1 MICAIMAE
9 MFLGTFS
16 LLLAFAAQ
24 TISDVNGLLDAGDRQ
39 ASPSFEIRGVIS
51 GVTARGNFALM
62 DGTGHSF
69 FHRNSTN
76 ALHVGECVIVRGTIR
91 HESYGFIR
99 WLAQEIMPDGSK
111 EIAPPPLVS
120 LHEATGGGFDCQTV
134 RTRGWISDIGAD
146 EVDARYIL
154 ATLTDGDASALIV
167 YPRNRDLRELR
178 DAKVEVT
185 CVSRPN
191 YYGSRVF
198 SPYLLDP
205 CQGDNLKVIEP
216 PPADR
221 FAATSVDVIQ
231 HVNPSELA
239 RMGRLKATGRV
250 VALWDGKNMLIRT
263 RHRRNPSVIAILD
276 NGASTPTIGEWV
288 QVVGYPETDLFSITL
303 MDALWR
309 PIQKPADASPNILE
323 ENPKQMRLQE
333 LFSTPEGKRQTQ
345 AINNGCLI
353 TVEGRVLS
361 IPSPTDASKSLMLE
375 QDGYMASVNLSA
387 CSNILTEISIGCT
400 VRLTG
405 LCILQTELWRGG
417 RQRPRA
423 HGFTLIPRSQAD
435 VTIVARPPWWTPRRL
450 WATIG
455 ILSVSLAL
463 ILLWN
468 RWLAKCIERRTHRLM
483 RERRSRDLADLKKE
497 ERTRLAIELHDTF
510 SQNLTGVALQIDAAE
525 LAVTTKPDLALP
537 YLESARRKMQNCR
550 DNLRNCLWDLRS
562 LVLEERELSEAIRL
576 TLAPQIGRTA
586 TLKIDGSVP
595 TSRLSDNLVHA
606 SLCIL
611 RELASNAVHH
621 GKATDISIR
630 CGLAADATLELAIAD
645 NGIGFNIENLP
656 GTREGHFGLQ
666 GVRERVERFN
676 GTLSIV
682 SKPGGGTTVSIKGM
696 REDI

>member
-1 MICAIMAE
+1 MTG

-16 LLLAFAAQ
+16 LFLAFAAQ
-24 TISDVNGLLDAGDRQ
+24 TISAVNGLLDAGDRQ
-39 ASPSFEIRGVIS
+39 LSPSFEIRGVIS

-62 DGTGHSF
+62 DDTGRAF

-76 ALHVGECVIVRGTIR
+76 ALHVGDCVIVRGTIR
-91 HESYGFIR
+91 HESYGFVR
-99 WLAQEIMPDGSK
+99 WLAQEIVPEGFTG
-111 EIAPPPLVS
+111 IAPPPLVS
-120 LHEATGGGFDCQTV
+120 LREATGGGFDCQTV

-146 EVDARYIL
+146 EIDARYIL

-167 YPRNRDLRELR
+167 YPRSLDLRELR

-205 CQGDNLKVIEP
+205 CQGDNLKVIKP
-216 PPADR
+216 PPTDR
-221 FAATSVDVIQ
+221 FAATSIDMIQ
-231 HVNPSELA
+231 HVNPTELA
-239 RMGRLKATGRV
+239 RMGRLKAVGRV
-250 VALWDGKNMLIRT
+250 VALWDDKHMLIRT

-276 NGASTPTIGEWV
+276 NGASAPTVGEWV

-309 PIQKPADASPNILE
+309 PFPKPDDASRIIPDE
-323 ENPKQMRLQE
+323 RPQPMRLQE

-345 AINNGCLI
+345 AINNGRLI
-353 TVEGRVLS
+353 SVEGRVLG
-361 IPSPTDASKSLMLE
+361 IPSPTGSSKSLMLE

-387 CSNILTEISIGCT
+387 CSNILQEISVGCT

-417 RQRPRA
+417 RQRPRV
-423 HGFTLIPRSQAD
+423 HGFTLIPRSPAD
-435 VTIVARPPWWTPRRL
+435 VAVIAYPPWWTPGRL

-468 RWLAKCIERRTHRLM
+468 RWLAKCIERRTHKLM
-483 RERRSRDLADLKKE
+483 RERHSRDLADLKKE

-525 LAVTTKPDLALP
+525 LAVTTKPGSALP

-550 DNLRNCLWDLRS
+550 DNLRDCLWDLRS
-562 LVLEERELSEAIRL
+562 LVLEERELSEAIRM
-576 TLAPQIGRTA
+576 TLAPQIGRA
-586 TLKIDGSVP
+586 AAIKIVGSVP

-621 GKATDISIR
+621 GKATDISIH
-630 CGLAADATLELAIAD
+630 CGLAADTSLELVVAD
-645 NGIGFNIENLP
+645 NGIGFDAENHP
-656 GTREGHFGLQ
+656 GIREGHFGLQ

-696 REDI
+696 CEDI